1 MTPKYAAVVLAAG
14 MSTRAG
20 PVNKLLLPFRENTL
34 LGCVLDAVRASA
46 VTEIMVVTGHEAE
59 RIRPVISAHLTGAAQ
74 PWRIIHA
81 PDFADG
87 LSASL
92 KAGIHAVH
100 PKTLGTVVCL
110 GDMPLVTSKV
120 IDLLIKSQRPQ
131 DMATVPTRDGKW
143 GNPVLLSRALFPE
156 VMRLTGDQGARRILK
171 QAEGKI
177 RLLEIADPA
186 IETDID
192 TPEMLENIDP
202 PSRHSPT

>member
-1 MTPKYAAVVLAAG
+1 MTPDYAAVVLAAG

-20 PVNKLLLPFRENTL
+20 PVNKLLLPLGERTL

-46 VTEIMVVTGHEAE
+46 VDEIIVVTGHEAD
-59 RIRPVISAHLTGAAQ
+59 RIRPVISTHLSGTDKD
-74 PWRIIHA
+74 WRIAHA

-92 KAGIHAVH
+92 KAGINAVH
-100 PKTLGTVVCL
+100 PDALGAVVCL
-110 GDMPLVTSKV
+110 GDMPLVTSDV
-120 IDLLIKSQRPQ
+120 IDLLIKSQRP
-131 DMATVPTRDGKW
+131 DDLATVPTHDGKW

-156 VMRLTGDQGARRILK
+156 VMHLTGDQGARPILE

-177 RLLEIADPA
+177 RLVEIADPS

-192 TPEMLENIDP
+192 TPEMLKNI
-202 PSRHSPT
+202 HC